1 MTGTASGAGIRPV
14 TVVGSGPVALAQ
26 PPAVQRAHRPVR
38 LAAWPPP
45 EITGVGP
52 TPAAPA
58 LAPAPSGVEAVP
70 APLLTLLLE
79 LGIHPRELDVEEL
92 HRHRFV
98 AWKAV
103 EPGQP
108 DGPEPLPDVG
118 RRPHRA
124 RGAAGRPLA
133 AGAELSGH
141 PPRPTGGRARPGA
154 GGGAARR
161 RPGTVGS
168 GRPVGGRRFRPPR
181 AWVAS
186 TSTVAR
192 GDLDGS
198 LRLAAA
204 PAGYG
209 FRLGSASHLT
219 IGWVAPGPPPRT
231 AGQLRTTLVEA
242 GAGWLLDG
250 VVLEAGIAVRQRIA
264 SLSAAVE
271 PGRGGDGQYR
281 DGRYRDGQ
289 GDGTL
294 RLGDAAFARDA
305 LASQGL
311 ALGLSDARLSAR
323 TDWQA
328 SDGRER
334 TADGARRHVRSL
346 IGVLDSCRHRDEPA
360 WRAYAGWIRA
370 LDARWS

>member
-1 MTGTASGAGIRPV
+1 MGIASGAGIRPV
-14 TVVGSGPVALAQ
+14 TVVGSGPVALVHALFSA
-26 PPAVQRAHRPVR
+26 PHRPVR

-45 EITGVGP
+45 EGTGAGP
-52 TPAAPA
+52 APVAPA
-58 LAPAPSGVEAVP
+58 LAPAPIGVEAVP

-92 HRHRFV
+92 HRRRFV
-98 AWKAV
+98 AWEAI
-103 EPGQP
+103 EPGRP
-108 DGPEPLPDVG
+108 DRPEQRPVRAAAHLERAALLAALWRRVWSCPDIRLVPPAAAFALAPAEGPLVD
-118 RRPHRA
+118 A
-124 RGAAGRPLA
+124 RGRSAAAGPA
-133 AGAELSGH
+133 
-141 PPRPTGGRARPGA
+141 
-154 GGGAARR
+154 
-161 RPGTVGS
+161 
-168 GRPVGGRRFRPPR
+168 GGRRLRPPR

-186 TSTVAR
+186 TCTLAR
-192 GDLDGS
+192 GDRDGS

-231 AGQLRTTLVEA
+231 AGQLRKALVEA
-242 GAGWLLDG
+242 GVGWLLDG
-250 VVLEAGIAVRQRIA
+250 VVLEADIAVRQRIA

-271 PGRGGDGQYR
+271 PGRGGDGQ
-281 DGRYRDGQ
+281 
-289 GDGTL
+289 GDGAL

-311 ALGLSDARLSAR
+311 AVGLSDACQSVRAER
-323 TDWQA
+323 QA
-328 SDGRER
+328 SDGQER

-346 IGVLDSCRHRDEPA
+346 VGVLDSCRHRDEPA

-370 LDARWS
+370 LDARWSA